1 MLGAL
6 GGWESLSW
14 DLQGLLEVAVSSLQ
28 IGLHS
33 WASSNQLLPVVCG
46 PCGLQD
52 DLCPCPSAAVFLVF
66 APT

>member
-14 DLQGLLEVAVSSLQ
+14 DLQGLLEVVVSSFQ

-33 WASSNQLLPVVCG
+33 WAFSNQLLPVVWI
-46 PCGLQD
+46 LW
-52 DLCPCPSAAVFLVF
+52 PSR
-66 APT
+66 